1 MIAMKKKIM
10 SVLAT
15 LLLSFGISA
24 NAFAADCLLGV
35 VNMPQIL
42 QSYPGI
48 AQILQE
54 INAEKVR
61 IQQDVNAKVANL
73 TDDKAKAELVAKAN
87 KDFAAFEQSKLE
99 PVQKKIK
106 RTIDKVAKTNN
117 IQNVVNANIMVSG
130 GKDLTQEVIQALNP
144 KI

>member
-1 MIAMKKKIM
+1 MKKKIC
-10 SVLAT
+10 SALAT
-15 LLLSFGISA
+15 LLLSLGISA

-48 AQILQE
+48 TQILQE

-61 IQQDVNAKVANL
+61 LQQDVNAKAAKL
-73 TDDKAKAELVAKAN
+73 TDDKAKAELVVKAN

-106 RTIDKVAKTNN
+106 RTIDRVAKTNN